1 MLVNVE
7 DIGLVKF
14 VINNRI
20 KRISIK
26 VKPFQPIIMNVP
38 LGTDED
44 IILQTLLDNKKWIE
58 KAKAKIK
65 QKENKITV
73 FDDNTNIETSF
84 FTLSVKKHNKSN
96 VSYTNINDKLTIYYP
111 ANKSIKTPIAQDGIR
126 KIFEELLRYYAK
138 QYLPKRVML
147 LAKKWGFRY
156 NKVSVRKAKTRWGS
170 CSTNGNISLNIHL
183 IRLPKI
189 LIDYVIL
196 HELCHTIEHNHSE
209 KFWVLM
215 DRVTDNKSKM
225 YREQMKEYSTEIY

>member
-1 MLVNVE
+1 
-7 DIGLVKF
+7 
-14 VINNRI
+14 
-20 KRISIK
+20 
-26 VKPFQPIIMNVP
+26 
-38 LGTDED
+38 
-44 IILQTLLDNKKWIE
+44 
-58 KAKAKIK
+58 
-65 QKENKITV
+65 
-73 FDDNTNIETSF
+73 
-84 FTLSVKKHNKSN
+84 
-96 VSYTNINDKLTIYYP
+96 
-111 ANKSIKTPIAQDGIR
+111 
-126 KIFEELLRYYAK
+126 
-138 QYLPKRVML
+138 ML